1 MGAGTYE
8 RKEFVG
14 GAPAT
19 TVSGSITDVQT
30 TLTIASDTGWPTAT
44 TNPFVAVIDR
54 GLATEEK
61 ILVGA
66 RTGTALSSIT
76 RGYDDTLGQAHS
88 SGAAVEHVIDAS
100 TIDQANRLANE
111 ASAKGEI
118 LASNG
123 TNVVAVA
130 AAAMGGTED
139 EYVLMVDSAVGSGLK
154 FARPVHVTDSA
165 GTPTVGG
172 VPRVWYDQNQNAIR
186 TSDGTDWKIPASV
199 YVFANDA
206 ARDAYLGGTP
216 TTGAA
221 CIVGT
226 GLSLELQVYDGSNF
240 ISFPRLD
247 EGIPKFA
254 NTAARDAFYTSPQTG
269 DHAYI
274 TGTHQLTEYRE
285 DAWILINFLV
295 TVSDAQPASPH
306 AGDIWLQPV

>member
-1 MGAGTYE
+1 MGAGSYE

-19 TVSGSITDVQT
+19 TVVGSTTDVAT
-30 TLTIASDTGWPTAT
+30 SLALASATGWPTAT

-66 RTGTALSSIT
+66 RTGTACSSIT
-76 RGYDDTLGQAHS
+76 RGYDDTLAQAHS
-88 SGAAVEHVIDAS
+88 SSAPIEHVIDAS

-111 ASAKGEI
+111 ASNKGEI

-123 TNVVAVA
+123 TNVVAVT

-139 EYVLMVDSAVGSGLK
+139 DYALIVDSSVGSGLK
-154 FARPVHVTDSA
+154 FGRPLHVTDSA
-165 GTPTVGG
+165 STPTVTG
-172 VPRVWYDQNQNAIR
+172 VPRVWYDQNQNTIR

-199 YVFANDA
+199 YVFANDG
-206 ARDAYLGGTP
+206 ARDTYLGGTP
-216 TTGAA
+216 TTGAT

-226 GLSLELQVYDGSNF
+226 GSSLELQVYDGSAWIN
-240 ISFPRLD
+240 FPRVD

-254 NTAARDAFYTSPQTG
+254 NTAARDAFYTSPATG

-295 TVSDAQPASPH
+295 TVSASQPASPH